1 VRVGVASFGVRAPWW
16 GVATA
21 PVGLRRAGRFCAV
34 LCGAAGEEVW
44 GALDSY
50 LTADGGS
57 GK

>member
-1 VRVGVASFGVRAPWW
+1 VVGRGHRSGGPLLC
-16 GVATA
+16 G
-21 PVGLRRAGRFCAV
+21 AV
-34 LCGAAGEEVW
+34 LCRAAGEEVW